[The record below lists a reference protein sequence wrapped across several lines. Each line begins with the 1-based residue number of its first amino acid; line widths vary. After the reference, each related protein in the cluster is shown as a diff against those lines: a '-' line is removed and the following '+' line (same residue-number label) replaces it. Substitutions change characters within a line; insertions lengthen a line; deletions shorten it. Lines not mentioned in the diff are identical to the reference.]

1 MKKKLIIFII
11 CLFSFPTFCFA
22 ENKKV
27 EFFVKFAA
35 DVNSASI
42 ENIYVYY
49 TDKSENEYSVTLK
62 KENNYAYSYNLY
74 DGSDISRVKVTFDQN
89 DVDGESSILKTND
102 GYNIY
107 IDIVNKGNSQ
117 IIIKNDDKT
126 TETATTTTQVNKTQA
141 TTTAA
146 SGATRNNEIKT
157 TVTTSSKIYQET
169 KQNKVIRSIYIIIA
183 AILCFFAA
191 IFVIVGIIKIVNANK

>member
-74 DGSDISRVKVTFDQN
+74 DGSDISRVKVTFDKN

-117 IIIKNDDKT
+117 IIIQNDDKT
-126 TETATTTTQVNKTQA
+126 TTTTTQVISTQA

-146 SGATRNNEIKT
+146 SGTTENNEIKT

>member
-1 MKKKLIIFII
+1 MKKKLLIFII

-27 EFFVKFAA
+27 EFFVKFAE

-74 DGSDISRVKVTFDQN
+74 DGSDITRVKVTFDQN

-117 IIIKNDDKT
+117 IIIQNDDKT
-126 TETATTTTQVNKTQA
+126 TTTTTQVISTQA

-146 SGATRNNEIKT
+146 SGTTENNEIKT

>member
-117 IIIKNDDKT
+117 IIIQNDDKT
-126 TETATTTTQVNKTQA
+126 TTTTTQVISTQA

-146 SGATRNNEIKT
+146 SGTTQNNETKT

>member
-27 EFFVKFAA
+27 EFFVKFAE

-74 DGSDISRVKVTFDQN
+74 DGSDITRVKVTFDQN

-126 TETATTTTQVNKTQA
+126 TTTTTQVNKTQA
-141 TTTAA
+141 TTVAA
-146 SGATRNNEIKT
+146 SGTTQNNEIKT

>member
-27 EFFVKFAA
+27 EFFVKFAD

-74 DGSDISRVKVTFDQN
+74 DGSDITRVKATFDQN

-126 TETATTTTQVNKTQA
+126 TETTTQVNKTQA
-141 TTTAA
+141 TTAAA
-146 SGATRNNEIKT
+146 SETIQNNEIKT
-157 TVTTSSKIYQET
+157 TVTTSSKVYQET

-183 AILCFFAA
+183 TILCFFAA

>member
-117 IIIKNDDKT
+117 IIIQNDDKT
-126 TETATTTTQVNKTQA
+126 TTTTTQVISTQA
-141 TTTAA
+141 TKAAALGTTQ
-146 SGATRNNEIKT
+146 NNETKT

>member
-117 IIIKNDDKT
+117 IIIQNDDKT
-126 TETATTTTQVNKTQA
+126 TTTTTQVISTQA

-146 SGATRNNEIKT
+146 SGTTQNNETKT

-191 IFVIVGIIKIVNANK
+191 IFVIVGIIKIV

>member
-1 MKKKLIIFII
+1 MKKKLLIFII

-117 IIIKNDDKT
+117 IIIQNDDKT
-126 TETATTTTQVNKTQA
+126 TTTNTQVISTQA

-146 SGATRNNEIKT
+146 LGTTQNNETKT

>member
-35 DVNSASI
+35 YVNSASI

-107 IDIVNKGNSQ
+107 IDIVSKGNSQ
-117 IIIKNDDKT
+117 IIIQNDDKT
-126 TETATTTTQVNKTQA
+126 TTTTTQVISTQA

-146 SGATRNNEIKT
+146 LGTTQNNETKT

>member
-1 MKKKLIIFII
+1 MKKKLLIFII

-35 DVNSASI
+35 AVNSASI

-107 IDIVNKGNSQ
+107 IDIVNKDNSQ
-117 IIIKNDDKT
+117 IIIQNDDKT
-126 TETATTTTQVNKTQA
+126 TTTTTQVISTQA

-146 SGATRNNEIKT
+146 SGTTQNNETKT

>member
-126 TETATTTTQVNKTQA
+126 TTTTTQVISTQA

-146 SGATRNNEIKT
+146 SGTTQNNETKT

>member
-1 MKKKLIIFII
+1 MKKKLLIFII

-74 DGSDISRVKVTFDQN
+74 DGSDITRVKVTFDQN

-107 IDIVNKGNSQ
+107 IDIANKGNNQ
-117 IIIKNDDKT
+117 IIIQNDDKT
-126 TETATTTTQVNKTQA
+126 TTTTTQVISTQA

-146 SGATRNNEIKT
+146 LGTTQNNETKT

>member
-117 IIIKNDDKT
+117 IIIQNDDKT
-126 TETATTTTQVNKTQA
+126 TTTTTQVISAQA
-141 TTTAA
+141 TTVAA
-146 SGATRNNEIKT
+146 SGTTQNNEIKT

>member
-89 DVDGESSILKTND
+89 DVNGESSILKTND

-117 IIIKNDDKT
+117 IIIQNDDKT
-126 TETATTTTQVNKTQA
+126 TTTTTQVISTQA

-146 SGATRNNEIKT
+146 SGTTQNNEIKT

-183 AILCFFAA
+183 AILCFFVA

>member
-89 DVDGESSILKTND
+89 DVNGESSILKTND

-117 IIIKNDDKT
+117 IIIQNDDKT
-126 TETATTTTQVNKTQA
+126 TTTTTQVISTQA

-146 SGATRNNEIKT
+146 SGTTQNNEIKT
-157 TVTTSSKIYQET
+157 TVTTSGKIYQET

>member
-27 EFFVKFAA
+27 EFFVKFAE

-74 DGSDISRVKVTFDQN
+74 DGSDITRVKVTFDQN

-117 IIIKNDDKT
+117 IIIQNDDKT
-126 TETATTTTQVNKTQA
+126 MTTTTQVISTQV

-146 SGATRNNEIKT
+146 SGTTQNNEIKT

>member
-22 ENKKV
+22 ENKNV

-89 DVDGESSILKTND
+89 DVNGESSILKTND

-117 IIIKNDDKT
+117 IIIQNDDKT
-126 TETATTTTQVNKTQA
+126 TTTTTQVISTQA

-146 SGATRNNEIKT
+146 SGTTQNNEIKT
-157 TVTTSSKIYQET
+157 TVTTSSKIYQQT

>member
-1 MKKKLIIFII
+1 MKKKLLIFII

-117 IIIKNDDKT
+117 IIIQNDDKT
-126 TETATTTTQVNKTQA
+126 TTTTTQVISTQA

-146 SGATRNNEIKT
+146 SGITQNNEIKT

>member
-89 DVDGESSILKTND
+89 DVNGESSILKTND

-117 IIIKNDDKT
+117 IIIQNDDKT
-126 TETATTTTQVNKTQA
+126 MTTTTQVISTQV

-146 SGATRNNEIKT
+146 SGSTQNNEIKT

>member
-27 EFFVKFAA
+27 EFFVKFAD

-74 DGSDISRVKVTFDQN
+74 DGSDITRVKVTFDQN

-126 TETATTTTQVNKTQA
+126 TETTTQVNKTQA
-141 TTTAA
+141 TTAAA
-146 SGATRNNEIKT
+146 SETIQNNEIKT
-157 TVTTSSKIYQET
+157 TVTTSSKVYQET

-183 AILCFFAA
+183 TILCFFAA

>member
-117 IIIKNDDKT
+117 IIIQNDDKT
-126 TETATTTTQVNKTQA
+126 TTTTTQVISTQA

-146 SGATRNNEIKT
+146 LGTTQNNETKT

-183 AILCFFAA
+183 ATLCFFAA

>member
-1 MKKKLIIFII
+1 MKKKFMIFII

-117 IIIKNDDKT
+117 IIIQNDDKT
-126 TETATTTTQVNKTQA
+126 TTTTTQVISTQA

-146 SGATRNNEIKT
+146 SGTTQNNETKT
-157 TVTTSSKIYQET
+157 TVTTSGKIYQET

>member
-117 IIIKNDDKT
+117 IIIQNDDKT
-126 TETATTTTQVNKTQA
+126 TTTTSQVISTQA

-146 SGATRNNEIKT
+146 SGTTRNNEIKT
-157 TVTTSSKIYQET
+157 TSSTSSKIYQET

>member
-107 IDIVNKGNSQ
+107 IDIVSKGNSQ
-117 IIIKNDDKT
+117 IIIQNDDKT
-126 TETATTTTQVNKTQA
+126 TTTTTQVISTQA
-141 TTTAA
+141 TKAAA
-146 SGATRNNEIKT
+146 SGTKQNNEIKT

>member
-42 ENIYVYY
+42 ENVYVYY

-117 IIIKNDDKT
+117 IIIQNDDKT
-126 TETATTTTQVNKTQA
+126 TTTTTQVISTQA

-146 SGATRNNEIKT
+146 SGTTQNNETKT
-157 TVTTSSKIYQET
+157 TVTTSGKIYQET

>member
-1 MKKKLIIFII
+1 MKKKMLIFII

-117 IIIKNDDKT
+117 IIIQNDDKT
-126 TETATTTTQVNKTQA
+126 TTTTTQVISTQA
-141 TTTAA
+141 TKAAA
-146 SGATRNNEIKT
+146 SGTKQNNETKT

>member
-1 MKKKLIIFII
+1 MMKKLIIFII

-27 EFFVKFAA
+27 EFFVKFAD

-62 KENNYAYSYNLY
+62 KENNYAYSYSLY
-74 DGSDISRVKVTFDQN
+74 DGSDITRVKVTFDQN

-107 IDIVNKGNSQ
+107 IDIVSKGNSQ
-117 IIIKNDDKT
+117 IIIQNDDKT
-126 TETATTTTQVNKTQA
+126 TTTTTQVISTQA

-146 SGATRNNEIKT
+146 LGTTQNNETKT

>member
-117 IIIKNDDKT
+117 IIIQNDDKT
-126 TETATTTTQVNKTQA
+126 TTKTTQVISTQA

-146 SGATRNNEIKT
+146 SGTTQNNETKT

>member
-117 IIIKNDDKT
+117 IIIQNDDKT
-126 TETATTTTQVNKTQA
+126 TTTTTQVISTQA
-141 TTTAA
+141 TKAAA
-146 SGATRNNEIKT
+146 SGTKQNNEIKT

>member
-74 DGSDISRVKVTFDQN
+74 DGSDITRVKVTFDQN

-117 IIIKNDDKT
+117 IIIQNDDKT
-126 TETATTTTQVNKTQA
+126 TTTTTQVISTQA

-146 SGATRNNEIKT
+146 SGTIQNNEIKT
-157 TVTTSSKIYQET
+157 TVTTSSKIYHET

>member
-117 IIIKNDDKT
+117 IIIQNDDKT
-126 TETATTTTQVNKTQA
+126 TTTTTQVNKTQA

-146 SGATRNNEIKT
+146 SGTTRNNEIKT
-157 TVTTSSKIYQET
+157 TSSTSSKIYQET

>member
-27 EFFVKFAA
+27 EFFVKFAD

-74 DGSDISRVKVTFDQN
+74 DGSDITRVKVTFDQN

-117 IIIKNDDKT
+117 IIIQNDDKT
-126 TETATTTTQVNKTQA
+126 TTTTTQVISTQA

-146 SGATRNNEIKT
+146 SGTTQNNETKT

>member
-1 MKKKLIIFII
+1 MKKKLLIFII

-117 IIIKNDDKT
+117 IIIQNDDKT
-126 TETATTTTQVNKTQA
+126 TTTTTQVISTQA

-146 SGATRNNEIKT
+146 SGTTQNNETKT

-191 IFVIVGIIKIVNANK
+191 IFFIVGIIKIVNANK

>member
-1 MKKKLIIFII
+1 MKKKFMIFII

-89 DVDGESSILKTND
+89 DVNGESSILKTND

-107 IDIVNKGNSQ
+107 IDIVNKGGSQ
-117 IIIKNDDKT
+117 IIIQNDDKT
-126 TETATTTTQVNKTQA
+126 TTTTTQVISTQA

-146 SGATRNNEIKT
+146 SGTTRNNEIKT
-157 TVTTSSKIYQET
+157 TSSTSGKIYQET

>member
-27 EFFVKFAA
+27 EFFVKFAE

-74 DGSDISRVKVTFDQN
+74 DGSDITRVKVTFDQN

-117 IIIKNDDKT
+117 ITIQNDDKT
-126 TETATTTTQVNKTQA
+126 TTTTTQVISTQA

-146 SGATRNNEIKT
+146 SGTTQNNETKT
-157 TVTTSSKIYQET
+157 TVTTSGKIYQET

>member
-74 DGSDISRVKVTFDQN
+74 DGSDITRVKVTFDQN

-117 IIIKNDDKT
+117 IIIQNDDKT
-126 TETATTTTQVNKTQA
+126 TTTTTQVISTQA
-141 TTTAA
+141 TKAAA
-146 SGATRNNEIKT
+146 SGTKQNNEIKT

>member
-117 IIIKNDDKT
+117 IIIQNDDKT
-126 TETATTTTQVNKTQA
+126 TTTTTQVISTQA

-146 SGATRNNEIKT
+146 LGTTQNNETKT

>member
-74 DGSDISRVKVTFDQN
+74 DGSDITRVKVTFDQN

-126 TETATTTTQVNKTQA
+126 TTTTTQVNKTQA
-141 TTTAA
+141 TTVAA
-146 SGATRNNEIKT
+146 SGTTQNNEIKT

>member
-27 EFFVKFAA
+27 EFFVKFAD

-74 DGSDISRVKVTFDQN
+74 DGSDITRVKATFDQN

-126 TETATTTTQVNKTQA
+126 TETTTQVNKTQA
-141 TTTAA
+141 TTVAA
-146 SGATRNNEIKT
+146 SGTTQNNEIKT

>member
-89 DVDGESSILKTND
+89 DVNGESSILKTND

-117 IIIKNDDKT
+117 IIIQNDDKT
-126 TETATTTTQVNKTQA
+126 TTTTTQVISTQA

-146 SGATRNNEIKT
+146 SGTTENNEIKT